1 MTLSKILKSSIL
13 LSVFLISLVG
23 LVAIQAPPAT
33 SYEIMYERETSQ
45 LVVANSTIMGMQP
58 IIPASGIHYSVSSFK
73 ESEEVSGGGSHVV
86 TGTIESMTLSLGSLT
101 QYKGYIDISVNDFNI
116 TVNTSIPQ
124 LARIIIESYGLKELI
139 WAGLTNSS
147 ASITTYSYL
156 NKTGDIVL
164 EFLNGTDFV
173 NISLP
178 IEVGKVY
185 SLNETLSLVK
195 VNVTGI
201 IQTSFTFVIQNNFP
215 RRYQPFQSQ
224 FNDYFAN
231 ASAKEG
237 YNVTIAYFNGTYV
250 PAIVWKGEGIGS
262 IASMF
267 GHERFTRNTTFSFET
282 IGFYGE
288 NGTLIGYLHDVYGSS
303 VSSFSARAVSFYS
316 NSVSGELKIVIG
328 KGVVVKPAKALGVVE
343 MNRVPV
349 VVILNNRGE
358 VESTAY
364 VNLSHPV
371 YIRQAGAL
379 AELSLNGTTKFVI
392 VFVNNQTVNVTTVK
406 PVNVTITRIA
416 INGTAY
422 SAQRVV
428 VTPSGEYI
436 LFNVSLL
443 TNTTEQPI
451 VYKETSSGLVQVNS
465 TNVFVTN
472 GKVAVVDDPSTIYY
486 VIYPSTATPVSTTT
500 TSTSVTSSV
509 SYTTTISTAIS
520 TTVTSSVS
528 TITPT
533 QVSSTSIKPSTNYT
547 IIAVIAIVIIV
558 IIAVVA
564 IMIYRR

>member
-1 MTLSKILKSSIL
+1 MTLRKILKSSIL
-13 LSVFLISLVG
+13 LSVFLISIVG
-23 LVAIQAPPAT
+23 LIAVQAPPTT
-33 SYEIMYERETSQ
+33 SYTIMYERETSQ
-45 LVVANSTIMGMQP
+45 LVITNSTIGMGMQP
-58 IIPASGIHYSVSSFK
+58 IIPASGIHYTVSSFK
-73 ESEEVSGGGSHVV
+73 ESEEVNGGGVHVV

-101 QYKGYIDISVNDFNI
+101 QYKGYIDISVKDFNI
-116 TVNTSIPQ
+116 TVNTTIPQ
-124 LARIIIESYGLKELI
+124 LARIIIESYELKELI

-147 ASITTYSYL
+147 ASITAYSYL
-156 NKTGDIVL
+156 NKSGDIVL
-164 EFLNGTDFV
+164 EFLNGTNFV

-178 IEVGKVY
+178 IEVGQEY

-215 RRYQPFQSQ
+215 RRYQPFLSQ
-224 FNDYFAN
+224 FNDYLAN

-267 GHERFTRNTTFSFET
+267 GHERLARNTTFSFET

-303 VSSFSARAVSFYS
+303 VSSFSARAVSYYS
-316 NSVSGELKIVIG
+316 NSISGELKIVIG
-328 KGVVVKPAKALGVVE
+328 KGVIVKPARALGVVE
-343 MNRVPV
+343 MNGVPV

-371 YIRQAGAL
+371 YIRQSGVL
-379 AELSLNGTTKFVI
+379 TELSLNGTTRFVI

-406 PVNVTITRIA
+406 PVNVTVTRIVM
-416 INGTAY
+416 NGTAY

-451 VYKETSSGLVQVNS
+451 VYKETPSGLVQVNS

-472 GKVAVVDDPSTIYY
+472 GKVAVVDDPSTTYY
-486 VIYPSTATPVSTTT
+486 VIYPSTATPVSTTA
-500 TSTSVTSSV
+500 VTSSV
-509 SYTTTISTAIS
+509 SSTTTTTSTVVS
-520 TTVTSSVS
+520 SFVTSSIS

-533 QVSSTSIKPSTNYT
+533 QVSSTSAKPSTNYT

-564 IMIYRR
+564 VVIYRR